1 MTVHISKELKR
12 YNHLMNEIDTEYH
25 TMSLTFGLS
34 DSAMIILYTICERG
48 DSCLLQ
54 DICQTAGIS
63 KQTIN
68 SALRKLEADGVL
80 YLEPAGNKN
89 KRVCLTDK
97 GKQLA
102 EHTALKIMETENDI
116 FSSWSEEDVEKYL
129 TLTERY
135 LLAFRE
141 KSRALQTEIA
151 IKKL

>member
-1 MTVHISKELKR
+1 MTIHISKELKR
-12 YNHLMNEIDTEYH
+12 YNHLINEIDAEYH
-25 TMSLTFGLS
+25 AMSLKFGMS
-34 DSAMIILYTICERG
+34 DSAMIILYTICEKG

-68 SALRKLEADGVL
+68 SALRKLEADGIL
-80 YLEPAGNKN
+80 YLEPAGTKN
-89 KRVCLTDK
+89 KRVCLTVK

-102 EHTALKIMETENDI
+102 EHTALKMIETENDI

-141 KSRALQTEIA
+141 RSRKMET
-151 IKKL
+151 